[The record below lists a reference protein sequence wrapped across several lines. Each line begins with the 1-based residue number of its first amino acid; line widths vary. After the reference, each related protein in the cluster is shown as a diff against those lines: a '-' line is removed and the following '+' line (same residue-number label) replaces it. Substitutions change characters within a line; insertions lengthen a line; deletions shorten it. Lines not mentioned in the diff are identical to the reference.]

1 METPLTV
8 FTALA
13 DRYRFERELGGG
25 GMSQVFV
32 ATELALGR
40 EVVIKVVRPE
50 LLEGVSVD
58 RFAREVQLASRLQQ
72 ANIVPVLSAGD
83 AAGTSYYI
91 MPYVRGESLRAR
103 IDTGQ
108 PVPVAESLS
117 ILRDVARA
125 LAYAHGEGVVHRDIK
140 PDNILLSGRTA
151 VVTDFGI
158 AKALD
163 ATRTS
168 TGTLTGMGSS
178 VGTPAY
184 MAPEQAAGD
193 PHTDFR
199 ADLYSWGLVAWELL
213 VGKHPF
219 AARTTPQALIT
230 AQMSEM
236 PASLESVR
244 ADVPA
249 SVASLVAR
257 CLAKDPSAR
266 PVSADAIL
274 AELESVGTPAVMKA
288 DNGWRRLKIA
298 AVAALALGALA
309 VVLRVTQG
317 DRGATV
323 TDGALERIAVLP
335 MENKT
340 GDSTQTFF
348 ADGMTREVIG
358 VLTDAGVR
366 VLGYRAVVAYRN
378 SPKPLREIAKELGV
392 DAIVAGEVQQAGA
405 VITLS
410 AELINAS
417 TDENLWSRKFERPA
431 ADVVSLQHAVA
442 TEIARGIR
450 ARLTPDQQQRLA
462 AARQVNPRAY
472 AQYLLGQEAAALR
485 TADGFKR
492 SVVYIRRSLDIDP
505 TYAPAWATLAITN
518 SYALIYQTA
527 PRDSAFAAA
536 MDAANRA
543 IALDDNQ
550 GDAYFARGI
559 ARLHNEWDFVGGYAD
574 FDAAESRSSSSLGL
588 GLLGWAMW
596 EMHDFKRMFK
606 RSRQLVDQEPTTA
619 QWRSDLAWGLW
630 SNGDAAEAL
639 ASARKGTEV
648 DSSFYEVFDIYS
660 LILADAGDFAGA
672 EAAHRQAVRVAGGD
686 YWVRLFNEGLT
697 ASRKGDTAGVQRALT
712 ALDGDARLA
721 QRGGLLFLVG
731 KKDSAYALLHQAIAE
746 RDPDLLQV
754 LNAMPPLY
762 PFRQEPRYQELL
774 SRMGMPERLR
784 R

>member
-1 METPLTV
+1 M
-8 FTALA
+8 
-13 DRYRFERELGGG
+13 
-25 GMSQVFV
+25 

-40 EVVIKVVRPE
+40 EVVIKIVRPE

-103 IDTGQ
+103 IATGQ
-108 PVPVAESLS
+108 PVPVAEALN

-163 ATRTS
+163 ATRTLS
-168 TGTLTGMGSS
+168 GTGTLTGLGLS

-199 ADLYSWGLVAWELL
+199 ADLYAWGLVAWELL
-213 VGKHPF
+213 AGRHPF
-219 AARTTPQALIT
+219 ASRTTPQALIT
-230 AQMSEM
+230 AQMSET
-236 PASLESVR
+236 PASLTSVR
-244 ADVPA
+244 ADVPET
-249 SVASLVAR
+249 VASLVAR
-257 CLAKDPSAR
+257 CLAKDPHAR
-266 PVSADAIL
+266 PASAEAIL
-274 AELESVGTPAVMKA
+274 GELESVGTPGVAKPA
-288 DNGWRRLKIA
+288 SRLPMRGLA
-298 AVAALALGALA
+298 MVSVVSAGVFAVALWMMQ
-309 VVLRVTQG
+309 R
-317 DRGATV
+317 DRSAS
-323 TDGALERIAVLP
+323 TDEGALERIAVLP

-340 GDSTQTFF
+340 GDTAQAFF

-366 VLGYRAVVAYRN
+366 VLGYRAVAAYRN
-378 SPKPLREIAKELGV
+378 SSKPLKEIAKELGV
-392 DAIVAGEVQQAGA
+392 DAIVAGELQQAGA

-410 AELINAS
+410 AELINARN
-417 TDENLWSRKFERPA
+417 DENLWSRKFEKPA
-431 ADVVSLQHAVA
+431 ADVVSLQRDVA
-442 TEIARGIR
+442 TEITRGIR

-492 SVVYIRRSLDIDP
+492 SVEYIRRSLAIDS

-518 SYALIYQTA
+518 AYALIYQTA
-527 PRDSAFAAA
+527 PRDLAYNAA
-536 MDAANRA
+536 MHAANRA
-543 IALDDNQ
+543 IALDDSQ
-550 GDAYFARGI
+550 GDAYLARGI
-559 ARLHNEWDFVGGYAD
+559 ARLHNAWDFVGGYAD
-574 FDAAESRSSSSLGL
+574 FDTAESRPSSSLGL
-588 GLLGWAMW
+588 GLRGYAMW
-596 EMHDFKRMFK
+596 ELHDSTRMIK
-606 RSRQLVDQEPTTA
+606 GSRDLVDQEPTTA
-619 QWRSDLAWGLW
+619 QWRADLAWDLW
-630 SNGDAAEAL
+630 SNRDAAEAL
-639 ASARKGTEV
+639 ASAQKGIEV
-648 DSSFYEVFDIYS
+648 DSSFYEAFDIYS

-672 EAAHRQAVRVAGGD
+672 EAAHRQAVKVAGGD
-686 YWVRLFNEGLT
+686 YWVRLFNAGLI
-697 ASRKGDTAGVQRALT
+697 ASRRGDTAGVQRALT
-712 ALDGDARLA
+712 ALDGDPRLA

-731 KKDSAYALLHQAIAE
+731 KKDSAYALLNTAIAK
-746 RDPDLLQV
+746 RDPDLLQI
-754 LNAMPPLY
+754 LNAMPALY
-762 PFRQEPRYQELL
+762 PFRHEPRYQALL
-774 SRMGMPERLR
+774 AKMGMPERLR